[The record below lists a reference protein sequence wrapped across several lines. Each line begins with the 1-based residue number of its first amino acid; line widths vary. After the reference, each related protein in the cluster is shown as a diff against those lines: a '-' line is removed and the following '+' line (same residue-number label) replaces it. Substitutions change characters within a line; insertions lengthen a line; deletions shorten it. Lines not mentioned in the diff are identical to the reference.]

1 MHLFKGKKLLALV
14 LSLILVAFVASC
26 APTARDTDT
35 TTTEAA
41 VTTTEAEEDETTTTE
56 AEEETTT
63 EAEEETTTEEEEEE
77 TTTTEAEEEAT
88 TTTESEEADEAD
100 EDDADADASSGAA
113 LSANGA
119 DATDEDT
126 DEESDATT
134 EEDAEATTT
143 EEDSEVT
150 TEEDAEAT
158 TTEAD
163 EDEDDGGKRVIRIG
177 VVGEA
182 NEPWEA
188 AKENLKDEDFE
199 IELVRFSEYILPNE
213 ALVEG
218 EIELNSFQ
226 HRMFLENEIESEG
239 YEIEEI
245 GVTILAPLTV
255 YSEKYDSME
264 DIPEDSIIAIPS
276 DPTNGGRA
284 LKLLETAGLLMV
296 DPEAGYLGT
305 EADITDN
312 PLNLEIL
319 AVEAS
324 MTAQSLPDVAAAI
337 INGHHASTHG
347 LSPEADGLFTEEI
360 DDDPDN
366 PFINVIVARS
376 DEVDDED
383 YKKIVEAFQQPN
395 VAEVILEAYK
405 GTQIPAWPNAM
416 DAEDVDDESTP
427 TPTTEEGEEGDPQ
440 DEDATEEDSDATEED
455 SDTTDETD
463 ESETSDSES

>member
-1 MHLFKGKKLLALV
+1 MKLFKGKKLLAIV
-14 LSLILVAFVASC
+14 LSLILVAVVASC
-26 APTARDTDT
+26 APEGGGTGA
-35 TTTEAA
+35 
-41 VTTTEAEEDETTTTE
+41 TTTTE
-56 AEEETTT
+56 AEVTTTTEAEETTT
-63 EAEEETTTEEEEEE
+63 EAEEEETTTTEAEEEE

-88 TTTESEEADEAD
+88 EDTDADE
-100 EDDADADASSGAA
+100 DADADADDDATAGAA
-113 LSANGA
+113 LSANGTDESDDADADADTDADTDADEDA
-119 DATDEDT
+119 DAT
-126 DEESDATT
+126 TT
-134 EEDAEATTT
+134 TTT
-143 EEDSEVT
+143 EDD
-150 TEEDAEAT
+150 EDA
-158 TTEAD
+158 D
-163 EDEDDGGKRVIRIG
+163 VDEDDGEKRVIRIG

-188 AKENLKDEDFE
+188 AMENLKDEDFT
-199 IELVRFSEYILPNE
+199 IELVRFSEYILPNA
-213 ALVEG
+213 ALAEG

-255 YSEKYDSME
+255 YSEEFDDIA
-264 DIPEDSIIAIPS
+264 DIPEDGIIAIPN

-284 LKLLETAGLLMV
+284 LKLLEAAGLITV
-296 DPEAGYLGT
+296 DPEVGYLGT

-324 MTAQSLPDVAAAI
+324 MTAQSLPDVSAAI

-347 LSPEADGLFTEEI
+347 LSPEEDGLFTEEI

-376 DEVDDED
+376 DEADDED
-383 YKKIVEAFQQPN
+383 YQKIVEAFQQAN

-405 GTQIPAWPNAM
+405 GTQIPAWP
-416 DAEDVDDESTP
+416 DASEEDVDDESTP
-427 TPTTEEGEEGDPQ
+427 TPTEEDADAADDADADAADTDTDSTDADSENDVTDAEGDS
-440 DEDATEEDSDATEED
+440 E
-455 SDTTDETD
+455 TDETD
-463 ESETSDSES
+463 SDS